1 MRKEVSKMK
10 ENKEKNEVN
19 LVLFEDMVKKFA
31 EDYKVTEAKLLDAA
45 YNNAHFTKEM
55 LQGDVKTGLTS
66 VVILLK
72 SMLQCNYIDNCLGI
86 ENTKLIEMI
95 SEVLNSSEPIH
106 TRCNKIKHNSS
117 LIKLTN

>member
-1 MRKEVSKMK
+1 MRKGVSKMK
-10 ENKEKNEVN
+10 ETKEDSR
-19 LVLFEDMVKKFA
+19 LVLFEDVVKKFA
-31 EDYKVTEAKLLDAA
+31 EDYKITESKLIDAA

-55 LQGDVKTGLTS
+55 LQGDVKTGLTF

-72 SMLQCNYIDNCLGI
+72 SMLQCNYNDNCLGI

-106 TRCNKIKHNSS
+106 TRCTNIRDNSS
-117 LIKLTN
+117 KIQLVN